1 MPTDLCRD
9 RQDLHTDLC
18 SDKTCV
24 QTYTE
29 TDETDRFMQWQTRH
43 ATEAETDKTVRQRL
57 ARLRQSLTQAG
68 IQTKQIIKT
77 RLRGMRYI
85 FNEDTQCNQ
94 DALTRYVRFT
104 YTEVRK
110 INVLSKYVT

>member
-1 MPTDLCRD
+1 MRTDVYRDRRDRQIYAVADKTCNRGRD
-9 RQDLHTDLC
+9 RQDSQTALGKAKTE
-18 SDKTCV
+18 SDSGRQPYKTKA
-24 QTYTE
+24 QT
-29 TDETDRFMQWQTRH
+29 
-43 ATEAETDKTVRQRL
+43 
-57 ARLRQSLTQAG
+57 G

-110 INVLSKYVT
+110 INVLSNYVT